1 MGEINPGR
9 VSGFGKNPKCV
20 VGRDCKFKFEETP
33 FWFTGFLHSAV
44 ELLLNE
50 MGVEVLKEVR
60 ELPVILAF
68 VVFCDSDGWTR
79 SLEILKSIIP
89 KLNVLPG
96 IILVCFLFCWK

>member
-33 FWFTGFLHSAV
+33 FWFTGVLHSTV

-60 ELPVILAF
+60 ELPVILEF
-68 VVFCDSDGWTR
+68 VVFGDSDGWTR
-79 SLEILKSIIP
+79 SLENGESIIP
-89 KLNVLPG
+89 KLDYLP
-96 IILVCFLFCWK
+96 